1 MKISSAKKKTFTASH
16 KFIVCRIISPTLI
29 RGRGLSLKCCYLPN
43 TFVHVCS
50 LLSQKKKKKKKQMET
65 ILAHP
70 KDLGQT
76 KSTSR
81 QASFRFSSK
90 NNI

>member
-1 MKISSAKKKTFTASH
+1 MKTSSAEKKNIYSVTQIHCF
-16 KFIVCRIISPTLI
+16 RIISPTLI

-43 TFVHVCS
+43 TFVHDCP
-50 LLSQKKKKKKKQMET
+50 LLSGKKKQMET
-65 ILAHP
+65 TLAHP

-81 QASFRFSSK
+81 QASFRFSPK